1 MIQTNEI
8 KLQEGINYRLL
19 DDARKDRKWS
29 VAQTAEFADV
39 PEGTTKNI
47 LNGSTL
53 NPGAE
58 SLGRLCRTLGVPI
71 EKVLRQDE
79 RVEIENQ
86 GIKDNDASVLAL
98 KEIYEMQI
106 STMKQTSEMHIANI
120 RSHYEQHHKDMVDN
134 FAKVEEQYEKRLSDK
149 RELIESYKEHI
160 KTLEK
165 DSRSH
170 KIAFW
175 ICAAVLIAILIA
187 EVMNPNLG
195 WLRY

>member
-1 MIQTNEI
+1 MIQTNDI
-8 KLQEGINYRLL
+8 KLQEGIDYRLL

-29 VAQTAEFADV
+29 VAQIAEYCDV

-58 SLGRLCRTLGVPI
+58 SLGKLCRGLNVPI

-79 RVEIENQ
+79 QKEIEKQ
-86 GIKDNDASVLAL
+86 AIKDNDASVLAL
-98 KEIYEMQI
+98 KEIYEMQV
-106 STMKQTSEMHIANI
+106 STIKQTSEIHIANI
-120 RSHYEQHHKDMVDN
+120 RSHYEQHHEDLREN
-134 FAKVEEQYEKRLSDK
+134 YEKRLSDK

-175 ICAAVLIAILIA
+175 ICAAVLIVILIA

>member
-1 MIQTNEI
+1 
-8 KLQEGINYRLL
+8 
-19 DDARKDRKWS
+19 
-29 VAQTAEFADV
+29 
-39 PEGTTKNI
+39 
-47 LNGSTL
+47 
-53 NPGAE
+53 
-58 SLGRLCRTLGVPI
+58 
-71 EKVLRQDE
+71 
-79 RVEIENQ
+79 
-86 GIKDNDASVLAL
+86 
-98 KEIYEMQI
+98 
-106 STMKQTSEMHIANI
+106 
-120 RSHYEQHHKDMVDN
+120 MVDN

>member
-1 MIQTNEI
+1 MIQTHEI
-8 KLQEGINYRLL
+8 KLQEGIDYKLL
-19 DDARKDRKWS
+19 DDARKDRNWS
-29 VAQTAEFADV
+29 VADTAKYADV

-47 LNGSTL
+47 LNGTTL

-58 SLGRLCRTLGVPI
+58 SLGKLCRTLGVPI
-71 EKVLRQDE
+71 EKVLRQE
-79 RVEIENQ
+79 EQKEIENQ
-86 GIKDNDASVLAL
+86 GIKENDSSVLAL
-98 KEIYEMQI
+98 KEIYEMQV
-106 STMKQTSEMHIANI
+106 STMKQTNEAHIANI
-120 RSHYEQHHKDMVDN
+120 RAHYEQHHEDLKEN
-134 FAKVEEQYEKRLSDK
+134 FEKRLADK

-175 ICAAVLIAILIA
+175 ICAVVLIAILIA

>member
-8 KLQEGINYRLL
+8 KLQEGIDYKLL
-19 DDARKDRKWS
+19 DEARKDRKWS
-29 VAQTAEFADV
+29 VSQTAEYCDV

-58 SLGRLCRTLGVPI
+58 SLGKLCRTLGVPI

-79 RVEIENQ
+79 QKEIEKQ
-86 GIKDNDASVLAL
+86 GIKNDDASVLAL

-120 RSHYEQHHKDMVDN
+120 RSHYEQHQKDLKEN
-134 FAKVEEQYEKRLSDK
+134 YEKRLEDK
-149 RELIESYKEHI
+149 REHI
-160 KTLEK
+160 DTLKHEL
-165 DSRSH
+165 RST
-170 KIAFW
+170 KILSW
-175 ICAAVLIAILIA
+175 ICIVVLVSLLIA
-187 EVMNPNLG
+187 EVANPNLG

>member
-1 MIQTNEI
+1 MIQTHEI
-8 KLQEGINYRLL
+8 KLQEGIDYKLL
-19 DDARKDRKWS
+19 DDARKDRNWS
-29 VAQTAEFADV
+29 VADTAKYADV

-47 LNGSTL
+47 LHGTTL

-58 SLGRLCRTLGVPI
+58 SLGKLCRTLGVPI
-71 EKVLRQDE
+71 EKVLRQE
-79 RVEIENQ
+79 EQKEIENQ
-86 GIKDNDASVLAL
+86 GIKENDSSVLAL
-98 KEIYEMQI
+98 KEIYEMQV
-106 STMKQTSEMHIANI
+106 STMKQTNEAHIANI
-120 RSHYEQHHKDMVDN
+120 RAHYEQHHEDLKEN
-134 FAKVEEQYEKRLSDK
+134 FERRLADK

-175 ICAAVLIAILIA
+175 ICAVVLIAILIA

>member
-1 MIQTNEI
+1 MTQTNDI
-8 KLQEGINYRLL
+8 KLQEGIDYKLL

-29 VAQTAEFADV
+29 VAQTAENCDV
-39 PEGTTKNI
+39 PESTTKSI
-47 LNGSTL
+47 LNGTTL

-58 SLGRLCRTLGVPI
+58 SLGKLCRTLGVPI

-79 RVEIENQ
+79 QKEIEQQ
-86 GIKDNDASVLAL
+86 GIKENDASVLAL
-98 KEIYEMQI
+98 KEIYEMQ
-106 STMKQTSEMHIANI
+106 SAAMKETSEMHIANI
-120 RSHYEQHHKDMVDN
+120 RAHYEQHHEDLVDN
-134 FAKVEEQYEKRLSDK
+134 FAKVEEQYEKRLADK

-160 KTLEK
+160 ATLEK

-175 ICAAVLIAILIA
+175 ICAAVLIVILIA